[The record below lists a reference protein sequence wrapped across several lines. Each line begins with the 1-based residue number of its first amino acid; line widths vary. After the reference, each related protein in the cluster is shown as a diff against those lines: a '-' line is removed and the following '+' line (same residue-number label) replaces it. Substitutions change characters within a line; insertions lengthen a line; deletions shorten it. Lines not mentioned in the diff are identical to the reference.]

1 MVLEYCAPDRV
12 HTDRDVDQLVIP
24 MIAFIEG
31 GMTPSMGRIT
41 RDYLLNHRLT
51 PYQCASNL
59 FKVLGCVDVLNEQL
73 GLGLTWHD
81 MVHMYEC
88 HKLSGAGYYLKSW
101 SEVVWLISYLPKSNK
116 GMKDDYLIVL
126 REWSDGLHCPTRAGD
141 PRGVPLEPV
150 PLERDLVF
158 LALFFFFSFHLF
170 LVMIFVNLTMISL
183 SNIFADKNHVSPR
196 LSHTNV

>member
-1 MVLEYCAPDRV
+1 
-12 HTDRDVDQLVIP
+12 
-24 MIAFIEG
+24 
-31 GMTPSMGRIT
+31 
-41 RDYLLNHRLT
+41 
-51 PYQCASNL
+51 
-59 FKVLGCVDVLNEQL
+59 
-73 GLGLTWHD
+73 

-101 SEVVWLISYLPKSNK
+101 SEVIWLISYLPKSNK

-141 PRGVPLEPV
+141 PGGVPLEPV